1 MIIQK
6 YFEDRSLLLNKVL
19 DELLLPESTQPA
31 QLYAAMRYT
40 VLNGGKRLRPVL
52 LYATY
57 EMLNRTNDVTLLD
70 QVSYAAAAIEMVHTA
85 SLIHDDLP
93 SLDNS
98 DERRGQLSCHKKF
111 DPATAI
117 LAGDALL
124 TKAFEALAK
133 IEDKNKAVKCIQVMC
148 NAVSTRGMIGGQTVD
163 LISSDKNNV
172 QINVLKY
179 IHMKKTGALLEA
191 SIKLACAMYGA
202 DENMTNTLSNYALNL
217 GLAYQIIDDILDD
230 VGDFEMLGKEPY
242 EDVRNNKSTYP
253 SILGLDKARRT
264 AEKLLE
270 DSFKLIKTIPNNQ
283 VLVEFVR
290 MIKDRL
296 P

>member
-1 MIIQK
+1 
-6 YFEDRSLLLNKVL
+6 L
-19 DELLLPESTQPA
+19 
-31 QLYAAMRYT
+31 
-40 VLNGGKRLRPVL
+40 
-52 LYATY
+52 
-57 EMLNRTNDVTLLD
+57 
-70 QVSYAAAAIEMVHTA
+70 AAAAMEMVHTA

-98 DERRGQLSCHKKF
+98 NERRGQLTCHKKF
-111 DPATAI
+111 SPAIAI

-124 TKAFEALAK
+124 TKAFEMLAK
-133 IEDKNKAVKCIQVMC
+133 LNDKEKAVKCIRILC
-148 NAVSTRGMIGGQTVD
+148 NAISTRGMIGGQTVD
-163 LISSDKNNV
+163 ILSSNKQNI

-179 IHMKKTGALLEA
+179 VHLKKTGALLEA
-191 SIKLACAMYGA
+191 SIKLACALYGA
-202 DENMTNTLSNYALNL
+202 EDNMTNTLSNYALNL

-242 EDVRNNKSTYP
+242 EDSKNNKSTYP
-253 SILGLDKARRT
+253 SIMGLDKARRT
-264 AEKLLE
+264 AEKLLD
-270 DSFKLIKTIPNNQ
+270 DSYKMIKNIPNNQ